1 MVIHR
6 EVEPHHWRFY
16 EKAFASKSE
25 HTKHMKI
32 QSGEKPHE
40 CSYCD
45 KDIKVHTG
53 EKPHYCSHCEMT
65 FVQRGHLTYHMKIH
79 TGERPYSCTHC
90 EKVLYVK
97 VVL

>member
-16 EKAFASKSE
+16 EKAFTSKSE

-45 KDIKVHTG
+45 KDIKVHIG
-53 EKPHYCSHCEMT
+53 EKP
-65 FVQRGHLTYHMKIH
+65 L
-79 TGERPYSCTHC
+79 
-90 EKVLYVK
+90 
-97 VVL
+97 